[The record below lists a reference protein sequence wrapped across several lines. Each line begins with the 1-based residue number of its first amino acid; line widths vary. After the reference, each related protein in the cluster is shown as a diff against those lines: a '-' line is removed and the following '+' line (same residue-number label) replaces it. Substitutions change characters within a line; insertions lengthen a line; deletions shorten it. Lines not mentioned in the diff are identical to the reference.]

1 MIKRLTAAL
10 AVVLASLALSGNS
23 QAEERFI
30 VLASTTSTENSG
42 LYAHLLP
49 IFTAKTGIEVRV
61 VAKGTGQAIR
71 MAERGDADVLLVHH
85 TPSEENFV
93 AAGYGLRRDNVMYND
108 YVLIGAA
115 DDPAGIKGSQDT
127 REALGKIAIAEAP
140 FLSRGDDSGTHKKEI
155 SLWQMTG
162 VDVAAASGTWYR
174 ETGTGM
180 GATLN
185 TASAMNAYSIT
196 DRSTWLSFR
205 NKGELTLLYEGDPPL
220 FNQYGVILVNP
231 KRHPHTKAADGQ
243 AFIDWLLS
251 NEGQSAIDAY
261 QLNAEQLFFSNAGAG
276 S

>member
-231 KRHPHTKAADGQ
+231 ERHPHTKAADGQ

-261 QLNAEQLFFSNAGAG
+261 QLNAEQLFFSNAGAA